1 VILCIVVVEDEFLI
15 RLMIVEALAD
25 EGFEVIEAV
34 TIGANAE
41 QVLMTS
47 SELSRNP
54 ETLNSG
60 VKSFMQRA
68 RRL

>member
-1 VILCIVVVEDEFLI
+1 
-15 RLMIVEALAD
+15 MIVEALAD